1 MKKDILV
8 IGDSC
13 RDVYVYCESNRL
25 APDVPVPVLNVLYQ
39 NENGGMASNVFRN
52 IQPKVPGTKLVTND
66 NWYSVTKTRYVHKGT
81 NHTFFRVDSSQ
92 EIKRI
97 KLKDID
103 FDYKIVVI
111 SDYDKGFLLDEDIE
125 YICSNH
131 PNVFIDSKKILG
143 SWASKSKYIKINNHE
158 YNRSKEFITKDLED
172 KIICTVG
179 EEGCNFMGKNYPVK
193 KVEVIDVSGAGDS
206 FMAGLV
212 IEYLKSED
220 IEKSIRFAN
229 ECSSNVVQHPGVTTI
244 NF

>member
-52 IQPKVPGTKLVTND
+52 IQPKVLGTRLVTND

-97 KLKDID
+97 KLEDID
-103 FDYKIVVI
+103 FDYKIIVI
-111 SDYDKGFLLDEDIE
+111 SD
-125 YICSNH
+125 
-131 PNVFIDSKKILG
+131 
-143 SWASKSKYIKINNHE
+143 
-158 YNRSKEFITKDLED
+158 
-172 KIICTVG
+172 
-179 EEGCNFMGKNYPVK
+179 
-193 KVEVIDVSGAGDS
+193 
-206 FMAGLV
+206 
-212 IEYLKSED
+212 
-220 IEKSIRFAN
+220 
-229 ECSSNVVQHPGVTTI
+229 
-244 NF
+244 